1 MTVKITGFLVGSTVL
16 MCRLKFNL
24 SDKRKLSTF
33 VLLKILLDSIGLVSN
48 GVSSVVIQRN
58 ARKRVFGQIGA
69 TRMRQK

>member
-1 MTVKITGFLVGSTVL
+1 MTVKITGYLVGGTVL

-33 VLLKILLDSIGLVSN
+33 VLLKILLDSIDLVSN

-58 ARKRVFGQIGA
+58 ARKRVFRQIGA